1 MAATV
6 SIKESKTVL
15 EGNSGIQTLSFDIVL
30 SEAITSPVQ
39 VRYQI
44 GIPSDTATI
53 DEDYTVTFDPIVF
66 NPGGPLVKTLSFQI
80 TGDRIVEA
88 DEVFTIT
95 LGIPITVGAS
105 EAIGATLGTQ
115 ITATGTILNDDTL
128 PSVTIAAGINA
139 KEPNTNGNFTLTRTG
154 STDLPLTVTLN
165 YLGSTATVNTDY
177 QTLPTLVTFAAG
189 QTQAVISVTPIDDD
203 LYEGTESIKAN
214 LVANSSYSVGA
225 TRSAEISIEDNETL
239 PTLTITSTSPSI
251 IEKTAESQPTMPHSK
266 SNFLAKAL
274 QQLQLITPQ

>member
-6 SIKESKTVL
+6 SIKESKTIL

-39 VRYQI
+39 VPYQI
-44 GIPSDTATI
+44 GIATDTATI

-66 NPGGPLVKTLSFQI
+66 SSDDLLVKTLGFQI
-80 TGDRIVEA
+80 IGDRIVEA

-95 LGIPITVGAS
+95 LGTP
-105 EAIGATLGTQ
+105 IGATLGTQ
-115 ITATGTILNDDTL
+115 ITATGTILNDDTR
-128 PSVTIAAGINA
+128 PNVTITAGANA

-154 STDLPLTVTLN
+154 STDFPLTVTLN

-177 QTLPTLVTFAAG
+177 QTLPTNVIINAG
-189 QTQAVISVTPIDDD
+189 ETQAVINVTPIDDD

-214 LVANSSYSVGA
+214 LVANSSYSIGAVGNA
-225 TRSAEISIEDNETL
+225 SNSKFRTGAHFGLFAWYFIENI
-239 PTLTITSTSPSI
+239 LT
-251 IEKTAESQPTMPHSK
+251 QV
-266 SNFLAKAL
+266 L
-274 QQLQLITPQ
+274 